1 MKGYCGAVNHQRGHL
16 FAKSV
21 GDTFH
26 NQGWEVRIGVKMTEL
41 GAPSEFGDIDVL
53 AWKSNKEVLLIE
65 CKRLQL
71 ARTVAEIAEICRRF
85 RGEVNDDLDKHV
97 RRFTWV
103 KEHPLC
109 LERIVGFRPTQTTS
123 RCPPYY

>member
-1 MKGYCGAVNHQRGHL
+1 
-16 FAKSV
+16 
-21 GDTFH
+21 
-26 NQGWEVRIGVKMTEL
+26 MTEL

-71 ARTVAEIAEICRRF
+71 ARTIAEIAEICRRF

-103 KEHPLC
+103 KEHLLS
-109 LERIVGFRPTQTTS
+109 LERIVGFKPTKTQVDVRLITIT
-123 RCPPYY
+123 PATKYLKGIIPV